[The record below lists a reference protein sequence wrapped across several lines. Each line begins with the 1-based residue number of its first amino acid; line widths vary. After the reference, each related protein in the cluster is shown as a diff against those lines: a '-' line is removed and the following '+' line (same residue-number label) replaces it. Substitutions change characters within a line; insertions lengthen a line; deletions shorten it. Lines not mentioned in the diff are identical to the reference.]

1 MKSENATMEVI
12 MDLMVDCLRT
22 THSGTEQREDMQDK
36 LNSIERKHR
45 NNKTAWKQALETV
58 LEETA

>member
-1 MKSENATMEVI
+1 MDTI
-12 MDLMVDCLRT
+12 MDLISDCIRT
-22 THSGTEQREDMQDK
+22 TPYGTEQREDMQDT

-45 NNKTAWKQALETV
+45 NNKTAWKQALEAV

>member
-1 MKSENATMEVI
+1 MDNI
-12 MDLMVDCLRT
+12 MDLIGDCIRT
-22 THSGTEQREDMQDK
+22 TSYGTEQREDMQYT

-45 NNKTAWKQALETV
+45 NNKTAWKQALESL